1 MINGMEISFSEFK
14 IINSNKKYTDPYLAL
29 NENGINSVIVASLKV
44 DEGYKQNLDRFIY
57 LILSTIEGDKE
68 IFLTNEYAQLPS
80 EVNLFTI
87 DFKVNI
93 DESVLLVENGNL
105 KYNWVNLRLVYTNT
119 PLKQLEGTELERIVK
134 GGTFLKTEIP
144 IFDKRG

>member
-1 MINGMEISFSEFK
+1 MINGMDISFSEFK
-14 IINSNKKYTDPYLAL
+14 IINSNEKYTDPYLVL
-29 NENGINSVIVASLKV
+29 NENGINSVIVTSLKV

-68 IFLTNEYAQLPS
+68 VFLTKEYVQLPS

-87 DFKVNI
+87 DFKINV
-93 DESVLLVENGNL
+93 DKSLLLVENGNL

-119 PLKQLEGTELERIVK
+119 SLEQLRDPELGRIVR

-144 IFDKRG
+144 IFNKRG